1 MAESCEPDALSC
13 SICLDILRSPV
24 TLNCGHSYCM
34 GCINGYWDQED
45 QSGVYTC
52 PQCRHTFIPRPV
64 LNKNTVLVN
73 LIGKMSWAYKHTS
86 PVKDEVCPGEVECDF
101 CTVKKLKAVKSC
113 LVCLASYCATH
124 LQPHYESAA
133 FKRHKLVEV
142 SASIEEKICS
152 KHDKLLE
159 VYCRSDDQCI
169 CLLCVMD
176 EHKGHDTVSAAAA
189 RQEKQKQIVKKHQ
202 RYLQEIQE
210 KEKQHRQLQGKMKA
224 LKCCVDAAIDE
235 NQKAHNEFIQMAN
248 KRHRAVE
255 ELIRVQ
261 EKAAVSRGEALVD
274 RVEKEICE
282 LRKGK
287 EELKH
292 LSLTE
297 DHIYFLQSI
306 QSIFDHTEPT
316 VSNSFNLQLHTCFD
330 FVTTAISDLRDKMEI
345 MTKAIAEMSE
355 KIQTAPDPNT
365 RQEFSLYSCHLRL
378 DPNTAFENLLL
389 SEENS
394 KVTWIKKAQQYPHHP
409 DRFTKFDQV
418 LCSEGLCGVSYWEVQ
433 WRGPRVEVAVCYKG
447 AELKESSFGYTDR
460 SWCISL
466 SNSSCA
472 FWHNELK
479 TRISV
484 PCSDTVGV
492 YLNHKAGSLSFYN
505 VSNSD
510 QMMLLH
516 RVQTTFSELLYP
528 GFMVSRGS
536 SVRLI
541 TNKRLND

>member
-224 LKCCVDAAIDE
+224 LK
-235 NQKAHNEFIQMAN
+235 
-248 KRHRAVE
+248 
-255 ELIRVQ
+255 
-261 EKAAVSRGEALVD
+261 
-274 RVEKEICE
+274 
-282 LRKGK
+282 
-287 EELKH
+287 
-292 LSLTE
+292 
-297 DHIYFLQSI
+297 SI